1 MGNKSRAMALRFIIV
16 FLFASFIGSIAPESG
31 NIVAG
36 KLNLYPHIFNVGF
49 LIVGFAGFGLALYL
63 RLGTCR

>member
-1 MGNKSRAMALRFIIV
+1 MALQFIY
-16 FLFASFIGSIAPESG
+16 LFFFVTFIGSITPEFG

-36 KLNLYPHIFNVGF
+36 KLNLYPHIFNIGF

-63 RLGTCR
+63 RLGSNN

>member
-1 MGNKSRAMALRFIIV
+1 MGNKSRVMALQFIY
-16 FLFASFIGSIAPESG
+16 LFFFVTFIGSITPEFG

-36 KLNLYPHIFNVGF
+36 KLNLYPHIFNIGF
-49 LIVGFAGFGLALYL
+49 LIVGFTVFGLALYL